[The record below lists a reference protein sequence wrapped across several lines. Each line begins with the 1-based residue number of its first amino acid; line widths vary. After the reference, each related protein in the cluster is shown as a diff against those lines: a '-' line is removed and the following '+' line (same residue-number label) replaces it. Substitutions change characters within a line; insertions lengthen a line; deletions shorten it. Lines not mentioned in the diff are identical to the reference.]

1 MMKGCFF
8 LGETFLRTTFDLCL
22 SLVFVNIQLEKKK
35 FNLINYVNA
44 FRSFVDSS
52 IYVIFFFFFFF
63 FWRIL
68 NIVNTHRGKD
78 NVILVNLKGGYYNFL
93 TFHFWHSLTK
103 VSINVFEIFNILNI
117 HGY

>member
-1 MMKGCFF
+1 MMKGYFF
-8 LGETFLRTTFDLCL
+8 LGENFLRTTFDLCL
-22 SLVFVNIQLEKKK
+22 SLVFVNIQLEKKKK

-52 IYVIFFFFFFF
+52 IYVILFFFFF

-68 NIVNTHRGKD
+68 NIFNTHRGKD
-78 NVILVNLKGGYYNFL
+78 NVILVNLKGGHCNFL

-117 HGY
+117 HVY